1 MSPTPSRPLGSGQS
15 RRTDVT
21 RPSEQSRS
29 GATRPGT
36 ARPQTAASTRH
47 EGSYV
52 IALLESRGVAHEVGI
67 AAMDRDTGR
76 VMLVQVGSELC
87 IPQLSSRLCRL
98 TWVVRFDLSWQTVRR
113 MSRRCIRCTFITLRS
128 FLSPIRSLLSRMR
141 RWHLAGRS
149 HQPPPYWSSLLW
161 KSFLTYL

>member
-1 MSPTPSRPLGSGQS
+1 MEMSSTPSRPLGSGQS
-15 RRTDVT
+15 RRTSTT
-21 RPSEQSRS
+21 RPWTAQSRP
-29 GATRPGT
+29 GTTRPGT

-87 IPQLSSRLCRL
+87 LTLHHRLIWGPEARRLSNLRQNAAPDAHSLPLARSR
-98 TWVVRFDLSWQTVRR
+98 
-113 MSRRCIRCTFITLRS
+113 
-128 FLSPIRSLLSRMR
+128 P
-141 RWHLAGRS
+141 
-149 HQPPPYWSSLLW
+149 
-161 KSFLTYL
+161 